1 MIVKRRAQ
9 SAGLINDQTTIKN
22 NPEYPFQRK
31 PKSRRPLDTDFHRYG
46 DEYTGYLTR

>member
-22 NPEYPFQRK
+22 NLNIHSSESRNPEDRWIPIFIDMETNIR
-31 PKSRRPLDTDFHRYG
+31 DI
-46 DEYTGYLTR
+46 